1 MIMPIIFSSG
11 QNTSKNINYQINNN
25 KKNNKDKNFQL
36 KMNNFLKNTNSN
48 SIEPKSLKRNSNFN
62 INSSSQ
68 FKYFNINSSSQFK
81 YLNLIEK
88 FEEYNPKSSSL
99 KAMSS
104 KKNDSKI
111 NNMRKSAKNNDGIN
125 NKKNKLNLKN
135 RLRLSSKPMNNLNNN
150 NMDMNAYYGNNKMTD
165 IYSQVL
171 RSKSTGNFVKLQSAH
186 PRTPKTMNNL

>member
-1 MIMPIIFSSG
+1 
-11 QNTSKNINYQINNN
+11 
-25 KKNNKDKNFQL
+25 
-36 KMNNFLKNTNSN
+36 
-48 SIEPKSLKRNSNFN
+48 
-62 INSSSQ
+62 
-68 FKYFNINSSSQFK
+68 
-81 YLNLIEK
+81 
-88 FEEYNPKSSSL
+88 
-99 KAMSS
+99 MSS

-171 RSKSTGNFVKLQSAH
+171 RSRSTGNFVKLQSAH